1 MAEIRVPKSHSEKLD
16 ERALRIQA
24 EYQRLLAQGRGAWQ
38 SKKALVKKYKVSMN
52 TVYNALERAEKLN
65 TTTSAEG

>member
-16 ERALRIQA
+16 ERALKIQA

>member
-16 ERALRIQA
+16 ERALKMQA
-24 EYQRLLAQGRGAWQ
+24 EYLRLLAQGRGAWQ
-38 SKKALVKKYKVSMN
+38 SKKALIKKYKVSMN
-52 TVYNALERAEKLN
+52 TVYNALKRAEELN

>member
-1 MAEIRVPKSHSEKLD
+1 M
-16 ERALRIQA
+16 QA
-24 EYQRLLAQGRGAWQ
+24 EYLRLLAQGRGAWQ

>member
-16 ERALRIQA
+16 ERALKMQA
-24 EYQRLLAQGRGAWQ
+24 EYLRLLAQGRGAWQ

-52 TVYNALERAEKLN
+52 TVYNALKRAEELN
-65 TTTSAEG
+65 ATTSAEG

>member
-1 MAEIRVPKSHSEKLD
+1 MTEIRVPKSHSEKLD
-16 ERALRIQA
+16 ERALKIQA

>member
-16 ERALRIQA
+16 ERALKIQA
-24 EYQRLLAQGRGAWQ
+24 EYKRLLAQGRGAWQ